1 MESGWHRQSNID
13 GEIKALPTSESILI
27 QISFLGGGGEEFTP
41 TSPFNILSELE

>member
-27 QISFLGGGGEEFTP
+27 QISFFGGGGGGIHP
-41 TSPFNILSELE
+41 NKPI

>member
-27 QISFLGGGGEEFTP
+27 QIFLGEN
-41 TSPFNILSELE
+41 SPQQAHLTF

>member
-27 QISFLGGGGEEFTP
+27 QISFLGGGVEFTP

>member
-27 QISFLGGGGEEFTP
+27 QIFFGGGGD
-41 TSPFNILSELE
+41 SPQQAHLTF

>member
-27 QISFLGGGGEEFTP
+27 QIFFWGGGEFTP
-41 TSPFNILSELE
+41 NKHI

>member
-27 QISFLGGGGEEFTP
+27 QISFFGGGGGIHP
-41 TSPFNILSELE
+41 NKPI